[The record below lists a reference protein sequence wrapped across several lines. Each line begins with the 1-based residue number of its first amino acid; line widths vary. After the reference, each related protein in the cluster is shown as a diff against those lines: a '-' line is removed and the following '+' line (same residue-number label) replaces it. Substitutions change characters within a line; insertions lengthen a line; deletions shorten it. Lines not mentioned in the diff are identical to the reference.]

1 MKYLILIS
9 FIIATPLVDAAFE
22 QTKSYVKYDGSYY
35 EIDYPNGDIPRDI
48 GVCTDVIIR
57 AYRDCCDIDLQEL
70 VYEDMIYNNDLYDT
84 PYEVDSNIDHRRVKN
99 LRIFFNHNGFVKSN
113 EDTFYAGDIVTWNLY
128 NGTLPHIGI
137 VSDTYTDDGT
147 PLIIHNAGGGVVIE
161 DILFKFDITGHYLY
175 TGERTPFKQQ
185 TN

>member
-9 FIIATPLVDAAFE
+9 FIIATPLVNAALE
-22 QTKSYVKYDGSYY
+22 QTKSYVKYDGNYN

-70 VYEDMIYNNDLYDT
+70 VHIDMLRNNHLYDT

-113 EDTFYAGDIVTWNLY
+113 EYAFYPGDIVTWNLY

-137 VSDTYTDDGT
+137 LSNTYNDDGI
-147 PLIIHNAGGGVVIE
+147 PLVIHNAGGGVVIE
-161 DILFKFDITGHYLY
+161 DILLKFEITGHYTYRGQL
-175 TGERTPFKQQ
+175 RPMK
-185 TN
+185 

>member
-9 FIIATPLVDAAFE
+9 FIIATPLVNAALE
-22 QTKSYVKYDGSYY
+22 QTKSYVKYDGNYY

-70 VYEDMIYNNDLYDT
+70 VHIDMLRNNHLYYT

-113 EDTFYAGDIVTWNLY
+113 EYAFYPGDIVTWNLY

-137 VSDTYTDDGT
+137 VSDIYNDDDI

-161 DILFKFDITGHYLY
+161 DILFKFEITGHYKYNGQL
-175 TGERTPFKQQ
+175 RPMK
-185 TN
+185 